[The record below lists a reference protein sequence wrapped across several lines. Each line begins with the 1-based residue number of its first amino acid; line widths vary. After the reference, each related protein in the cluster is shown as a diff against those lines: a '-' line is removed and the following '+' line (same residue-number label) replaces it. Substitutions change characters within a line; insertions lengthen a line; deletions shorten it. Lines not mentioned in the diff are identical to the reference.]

1 VGLGV
6 SGLLLLGS
14 SSFLP
19 LPIDWRWVEDNTE
32 FTCLQVTTA
41 ERLLHETLASVS
53 QNILRPIRAS
63 LKKERKTC
71 LCAPGFL

>member
-41 ERLLHETLASVS
+41 ERLLHDTLASVS
-53 QNILRPIRAS
+53 QNILRPIRAR